1 MNGWDGLLGYDIRLY
16 ERLLG
21 EKVTNSHC
29 GTQINNL
36 THARSIHLA
45 LYVCSVYVEEDA
57 PWSKP
62 SCHCPSDILYVQD
75 SYRVFDRECKAASRS
90 RVRSD
95 LGLVCGWLSGYW
107 VYLVGS
113 CTAALCLFAGV
124 QDCMCQQPVAGSA
137 SSC

>member
-45 LYVCSVYVEEDA
+45 LYVCSVYVGQSLRATA
-57 PWSKP
+57 PPIFSMYK
-62 SCHCPSDILYVQD
+62 I
-75 SYRVFDRECKAASRS
+75 AIAS
-90 RVRSD
+90 
-95 LGLVCGWLSGYW
+95 LI
-107 VYLVGS
+107 
-113 CTAALCLFAGV
+113 
-124 QDCMCQQPVAGSA
+124 GSA
-137 SSC
+137 RQLQGAVYGRTWG